1 MDTNSGING
10 VQLLTDCLSDC
21 LSFKLLSTG
30 WEVLK
35 RKFSSPQKGV
45 EGISRKKLDG
55 DASSQRQKN
64 MENGYEVVVPA
75 FPEGTSVDPATLS
88 SQNNGDDTVK
98 STTANMPKDTSNGE
112 NKHERLDALKSRNSL
127 NSTATMIPQEL
138 ANASPQIKLMAIMMA
153 RINRSK
159 SDMDKY
165 LDLILESNKKNEE
178 LSKIINDESQKA
190 VTSKKD
196 ASLKE
201 SSASK
206 WEAWGKIIGT
216 GIVLAA
222 TTVIGMLSPSAVNMD
237 GATGLVTNVIS
248 LVKRIFTRENIPS
261 FENAGNIVQ
270 GIANSTASKYRE
282 KGAMDTLES
291 DLGQVKVQDKKDEQ
305 SRNST
310 EISVLQNL
318 FSNSSQE
325 YNTSLGILQTMI
337 SSENEAKRTVAS
349 NLR

>member
-1 MDTNSGING
+1 MNSGING
-10 VQLLTDCLSDC
+10 VQLLTDY

-30 WEVLK
+30 WDVLK

-45 EGISRKKLDG
+45 DGISRKKLDG

-64 MENGYEVVVPA
+64 MENEYEAVVPA

-98 STTANMPKDTSNGE
+98 STTADIPEGTSNGK
-112 NKHERLDALKSRNSL
+112 NKHERLNALKSRNSL
-127 NSTATMIPQEL
+127 DSTAAMIPQEL

-165 LDLILESNKKNEE
+165 LNLILELNKKNEE
-178 LSKIINDESQKA
+178 LSKIINDESQES
-190 VTSKKD
+190 VTSKRD

-206 WEAWGKIIGT
+206 WEAWVRGISAIGGVV
-216 GIVLAA
+216 GIFPHPACVS
-222 TTVIGMLSPSAVNMD
+222 V
-237 GATGLVTNVIS
+237 
-248 LVKRIFTRENIPS
+248 
-261 FENAGNIVQ
+261 AGTLHGV
-270 GIANSTASKYRE
+270 GIAFSMVSASK
-282 KGAMDTLES
+282 KAAAAADTHKS
-291 DLGQVKVQDKKDEQ
+291 DLGQIEVQDKRDEQ
-305 SRNST
+305 SRNSI

-325 YNTSLGILQTMI
+325 YNTSLSILQTMI
-337 SSENEAKRTVAS
+337 SSENEATRTVAS
-349 NLR
+349 NIR